1 MRGEGLQMK
10 KCPQRRSSASGTVSS
25 PCADTAD
32 VQRVLSLESLKDS
45 PPQANIRVVSG
56 ASMMSCCVVHARL
69 EIILKFDSGSF
80 IESWMINVISGKN
93 EDLFLCDCPYF
104 FFSFFVF
111 EYKFLRFPASVSL
124 YLSIICASAYFHFN
138 KRCILSLLFLCTG
151 ILSEFLNPGPLL
163 FYALVHDSNGRDMI
177 KTHLLEQRNDIPVL
191 SYSPWEVTKKLC
203 FFNVFQCLSD

>member
-1 MRGEGLQMK
+1 MWL
-10 KCPQRRSSASGTVSS
+10 P
-25 PCADTAD
+25 
-32 VQRVLSLESLKDS
+32 LL
-45 PPQANIRVVSG
+45 
-56 ASMMSCCVVHARL
+56 
-69 EIILKFDSGSF
+69 
-80 IESWMINVISGKN
+80 
-93 EDLFLCDCPYF
+93 F

-124 YLSIICASAYFHFN
+124 YLSIICASVYFHFN
-138 KRCILSLLFLCTG
+138 KRCILCLFFLCTG

-203 FFNVFQCLSD
+203 FFNVFQCLSDWTLESKCAGGSPLLHHTVISRHDTVVLAAECWGQYWAHRARAYCITPCGQMTSWCQYR